1 MQLDAIGFNHRHE
14 RSFRIDRP
22 GGSEDWLMLIV
33 KSPACFIIDGKEIK
47 TRANSFIVFTSD
59 HPQHYFP
66 ECDEYFDDWIHFV
79 PDSGDI
85 SLFEEL
91 NIPLNR
97 PVPLS
102 DIFDISLFVKNMC
115 YEYYSSNANRRQSVL
130 MYFRL
135 LMYKLSEKQI
145 LSPADRPS
153 GDNAYA
159 EKLGWIRE
167 SIFRWPSR
175 EYTVD
180 DMARELSLSRSRFQH
195 LYSETFG
202 SSVSKDILTSRMKR
216 SSELLRESDIPVKDI
231 ALLVGYGSNVSY
243 FVRIF
248 RSFFGVSPGQYRKEL
263 SAEEEL

>member
-22 GGSEDWLMLIV
+22 EGSEDWLMLIV

-79 PDSGDI
+79 PDSDDI

-102 DIFDISLFVKNMC
+102 DISDISLFVKNMC

-159 EKLGWIRE
+159 ESSAGSE
-167 SIFRWPSR
+167 SRFSAGRRGILWMIWQES
-175 EYTVD
+175 
-180 DMARELSLSRSRFQH
+180 SLSAVQ
-195 LYSETFG
+195 G
-202 SSVSKDILTSRMKR
+202 SSTSTVRPSVR
-216 SSELLRESDIPVKDI
+216 AYP
-231 ALLVGYGSNVSY
+231 
-243 FVRIF
+243 RIF
-248 RSFFGVSPGQYRKEL
+248 
-263 SAEEEL
+263 